1 MPFVNI
7 ENSYSLPVKGR
18 SYITPFDRMQRN
30 TVIGDDMSAKVV
42 SGESNSVDTV
52 VPADTFLTVILVTQ
66 KSNA

>member
-1 MPFVNI
+1 
-7 ENSYSLPVKGR
+7 
-18 SYITPFDRMQRN
+18 MQRN